1 MRLRCGRQALRVR
14 FQGCRKGGCWSGT
27 FRLASIESAEGCR
40 IALTSPSWLRGDD
53 KTSHVFRTWEMALA
67 AVPGCALEAKALER
81 SLPAPCCHFD
91 HREPCTRSLCKSGQI
106 HRQQPDRHY
115 CLQQPHSPPSQ
126 PCDDINPLMPP
137 ILTGYALHITEL
149 DVESRTH
156 FDKGTPSN
164 FGRFAVIRLDH
175 GNTRQSGNSLRRRV
189 LSSHVSSSVQDAGIF
204 YR

>member
-1 MRLRCGRQALRVR
+1 MTRQATFLGPGSWRWRLSLVVPWK
-14 FQGCRKGGCWSGT
+14 RKPWRGPSQ
-27 FRLASIESAEGCR
+27 RLVATSTIESLAR
-40 IALTSPSWLRGDD
+40 ALCAS
-53 KTSHVFRTWEMALA
+53 LA
-67 AVPGCALEAKALER
+67 KFIGNNL
-81 SLPAPCCHFD
+81 
-91 HREPCTRSLCKSGQI
+91 TG
-106 HRQQPDRHY
+106 HY
-115 CLQQPHSPPSQ
+115 CLQQPHSLPSQ

-189 LSSHVSSSVQDAGIF
+189 LSSHLSSSVQDAGIF
-204 YR
+204 FR